1 MKANP
6 EDLKDYYEDLDSVLR
21 THRDLI
27 NSDERLRRPLLD
39 AMNAVKVRFEDS
51 TASTTS

>member
-6 EDLKDYYEDLDSVLR
+6 DDLKDYYEDLDSVLR

-27 NSDERLRRPLLD
+27 NSDDRLRRPLLD
-39 AMNAVKVRFEDS
+39 AMNAVKVRVEDA
-51 TASTTS
+51 ASLPS